1 MTGYGYINSCFLC
14 FVVFKTA
21 FASSNHTVSQLIKTT
36 YFLLLVPKPKPCDS
50 CPCKNGGTCTNEGAD
65 SYSCKCPPGF
75 TGDNCE
81 GNVVCSEKILVCNW
95 STKLF
100 KILHEENKLACRRS
114 VYEGIYHLHLFPCG
128 RKNTYKQKN
137 LYELFDLLNVGTSKL
152 STRWVVLQMS
162 ASGLFV
168 KYHWLFKKKWW

>member
-50 CPCKNGGTCTNEGAD
+50 CPCKNGGTCTNEGVD

-81 GNVVCSEKILVCNW
+81 GNVVCSEKILV
-95 STKLF
+95 SLF
-100 KILHEENKLACRRS
+100 CF
-114 VYEGIYHLHLFPCG
+114 VYA
-128 RKNTYKQKN
+128 K
-137 LYELFDLLNVGTSKL
+137 
-152 STRWVVLQMS
+152 
-162 ASGLFV
+162 GLFV
-168 KYHWLFKKKWW
+168 KQHWLFKKSD